1 MPEGGRLGRGC
12 RAGEKGLGSW
22 GIAESCE
29 LRRQR
34 SRAEFDL
41 EESVSEF
48 RSCVTI
54 G

>member
-1 MPEGGRLGRGC
+1 MPEEGRLGRGC
-12 RAGEKGLGSW
+12 KAGGKGLGSW

-29 LRRQR
+29 PQRRR

-41 EESVSEF
+41 EENVSEF
-48 RSCVTI
+48 ESCVTI